1 MKDATELAVG
11 ISSAGFE
18 FDGGRRRDL
27 RCIAGI
33 YRPLPNRETRGP
45 CSGPLARKDFG
56 TQLVVS
62 LISKPL

>member
-1 MKDATELAVG
+1 MR
-11 ISSAGFE
+11 SST
-18 FDGGRRRDL
+18 
-27 RCIAGI
+27 

-45 CSGPLARKDFG
+45 CSDPLARKDFG